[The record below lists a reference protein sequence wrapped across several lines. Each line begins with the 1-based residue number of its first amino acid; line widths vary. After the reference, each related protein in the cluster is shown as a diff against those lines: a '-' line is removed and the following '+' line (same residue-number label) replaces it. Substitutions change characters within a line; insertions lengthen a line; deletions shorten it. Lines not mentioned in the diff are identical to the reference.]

1 MTSTAEGYG
10 FGPSHAE
17 HNRASHHGDASMS
30 FEQAGERTMSLP
42 PLPPDSSQASSFPA
56 ASVYTPLEPAQ
67 PSDFLSDSDDEIV
80 RARSGRARR
89 SRTRTHTMAWIVTLG
104 LLCALLALAAGS
116 FAVAQWYFKDKA
128 APGVSLG
135 TTSVT
140 GKNAQELKNIVDHA
154 VADSTITI
162 SDSQGTT
169 VKATLRELGVNVDG
183 TATVS
188 NLLNAKSGNMFQRLN
203 PWNTSKVPLVATTNA
218 LTGDAYVANAFVK
231 QSDRAVASSI
241 AYDTETKQ
249 FVATEGR
256 GGSTPVSKPV
266 NEAITAALRDPG
278 HAAAVNIAY
287 RHVNMPISLQSA
299 TQAAQDANGRL
310 GASVTVTADNESFTI
325 PSSVVATWITATGD
339 PAKGSIALQYNTQAI
354 TDYVNTQIPSELNRK
369 MVTQQEIVDGN
380 GKPLMTKVH
389 GIDGV
394 TLKNVSALAAQVT
407 QALSNGQTATIKA
420 DADVT
425 AHDVKQTV
433 SKYRI
438 VVDRSK
444 QVAIVYQ
451 GDTVVKTFLIC
462 TGKSGHDE
470 TDLGTYAIYLRYN
483 TQDMTGK
490 NDDGSTYLSKG
501 VRWVSYFDG
510 GEGFHTALWNYDGI
524 AKGDPSANGSHGCVN
539 MYEQDAQW
547 IYDNCPEGT
556 LVTVIGDQPTSAVR

>member
-1 MTSTAEGYG
+1 
-10 FGPSHAE
+10 
-17 HNRASHHGDASMS
+17 
-30 FEQAGERTMSLP
+30 MSLP
-42 PLPPDSSQASSFPA
+42 PLPPDSSQASRFPA

-67 PSDFLSDSDDEIV
+67 PSDFLSDADDEIV

-89 SRTRTHTMAWIVTLG
+89 SRTRTHTMAWVVTLG

-135 TTSVT
+135 TTSVA
-140 GKNAQELKNIVDHA
+140 GKNAQELKTIIENA
-154 VADSTITI
+154 VTNSTITI
-162 SDSQGTT
+162 SDGKGAT
-169 VKATLRELGVNVDG
+169 VKATLQELGVNVNE
-183 TATVS
+183 TATVN
-188 NLLNAKSGNMFQRLN
+188 NLLNAKSNNIFQRLN
-203 PWNTSKVPLVATTNA
+203 PWNTSKVQLVATTNA
-218 LTGDAYVANAFVK
+218 LTANTYVTNAFVK

-241 AYDTETKQ
+241 AYDTTTKQ
-249 FVATEGR
+249 FVATEGKS
-256 GGSTPVSKPV
+256 GSTPISKPV
-266 NEAITAALRDPG
+266 NDAVTAALRNPG
-278 HAAAVNIAY
+278 HASAVSISY
-287 RHVNMPISLQSA
+287 RHVSMPISLQSA
-299 TQAAQDANGRL
+299 TQAAQDANSRL
-310 GASVTVTADNESFTI
+310 GASVTVSADNESFTI
-325 PSSVVATWITATGD
+325 PASLVATWITATGD

-354 TDYVNTQIPSELNRK
+354 TDYVNTQIPTELNRK
-369 MVTQQEIVDGN
+369 MVTQQETVDST
-380 GKPLMTKVH
+380 GKVLMTQVH
-389 GIDGV
+389 GVDGV
-394 TLKNVSALAAQVT
+394 TLKNVSALATQVA
-407 QALSNGQTATIKA
+407 QALSNGQSATIKA

-433 SKYRI
+433 TKYRI

-462 TGKSGHDE
+462 TGKSGHNE
-470 TDLGTYAIYLRYN
+470 TDLGTYSIYLRYS

-510 GEGFHTALWNYDGI
+510 GEGFHTASWNYSGI

-556 LVTVIGDQPTSAVR
+556 VVTVIGDQPTSAVR